1 MENPSSLGLIKG
13 IRSRDVLADVL
24 REQILG
30 GTRLTG
36 VALPAERELVAETGL
51 SRASVRDALRIL
63 ESEGLIQTKQGR
75 YGGSMVRQPA
85 DDALAKPIALFV
97 RGRKVSV
104 REMVEARVVFE
115 PTIAEFA
122 ALRRTDDELE
132 ALTAVTL
139 ELEQAIGDI
148 PRFLEVNVRWYLSL
162 ADACHNDLLR
172 AFVSSIAGLI
182 LEESGK
188 EGLTPEPTRRVI
200 LKSHQRVLE
209 AVKNK
214 DALAAGRRMTRH
226 VSGYAEHFNKN

>member
-1 MENPSSLGLIKG
+1 MENPSPLGPIKG
-13 IRSRDVLADVL
+13 VRSRDVLADVL
-24 REQILG
+24 REQILAG
-30 GTRLTG
+30 ARRTG

-63 ESEGLIQTKQGR
+63 EGEGLIEIKQGR

-97 RGRKVSV
+97 RGRNVSV

-122 ALRRTDDELE
+122 ALRRTPDELE
-132 ALTAVTL
+132 ALAAVTR
-139 ELEQAIGDI
+139 ELEQAMDDI
-148 PRFLEVNVRWYLSL
+148 PRFLDVNVRWYLAL

-182 LEESGK
+182 LEETGK
-188 EGLTPEPTRRVI
+188 EGLTPEPTRSVI

-209 AVKNK
+209 AVKNG
-214 DALAAGRRMTRH
+214 DAAAARRRMTRH
-226 VSGYAEHFNKN
+226 VGGYAEHFSRA